1 MSDRPFLGRS
11 LRSLRVDGISLSED
25 VYAAGTALPAHVHE
39 ASFLSLTL
47 SGAYVE
53 DHGRRRLRYTAGDV
67 TFHPPG
73 EEHSV
78 AVERAELRC
87 LNVGIDGA
95 WIERLRELRPA
106 TPRLVHSSGG
116 PLQWLATR
124 LHECL
129 RTEPDPRLAV
139 EGLVVEVLGAAGG
152 VDDWS
157 GDRRR
162 PRWLQG
168 VEERLRDDFA
178 RPLTIG
184 ALARDAGVHPV
195 HLSRTWRRFRRCSI
209 AEFVHRLRIEA
220 ACRRIVSAPVALADL
235 ALEVGF
241 ADQSQFSRAFKRVT
255 RTTPGRYRS
264 AFRSRS
270 LSRCSRVAAPSPC
283 VE

>member
-11 LRSLRVDGISLSED
+11 IRALRVDGISLSED
-25 VYAAGTALPAHVHE
+25 VYGAATALPVHVHD

-67 TFHPPG
+67 AFHPPG

-78 AVERAELRC
+78 AVERTELRC
-87 LNVGIDGA
+87 LNVGIEA
-95 WIERLRELRPA
+95 EWIDRLRELRPA
-106 TPRLVHSSGG
+106 APRLVHSSGG
-116 PLQWLATR
+116 TLQWLATR

-129 RTEPDPRLAV
+129 RAEPEPPLAV
-139 EGLVVEVLGAAGG
+139 AGLVAEVLGAVGG
-152 VDDWS
+152 VEDWS
-157 GDRRR
+157 ADRR
-162 PRWLQG
+162 PPAWLHG
-168 VEERLRDDFA
+168 VEERLRGDFTQ
-178 RPLTIG
+178 PLTIG
-184 ALARDAGVHPV
+184 VLAREAGVHAI

-220 ACRRIVSAPVALADL
+220 ACRRIVSTPVALADL

-255 RTTPGRYRS
+255 GTTPGRYRA

-270 LSRCSRVAAPSPC
+270 VSRCSRVAAPSPW